1 MDENP
6 LQVLTVFDQL
16 EVGPTVVEKQRLR
29 TPYKLT
35 VKGTSHEIELI
46 YRYEEDVFDPGDP
59 ASINLASMIGAQV
72 AINYG
77 LFCQSIVFRGNYD
90 EIDRRFIQ
98 NMTENTSREIFV
110 KKFLEPNLFLSGPVS
125 QLPALKYPKY
135 TQAKIEFPDQVTSE
149 KKAHWKLWNV
159 DRQVHA
165 ILSSGGK
172 DSLLS
177 FGLIQELGYE
187 IHPIY
192 INESGRHWLTA
203 YNAFHYF
210 KKNISNTT
218 RVWTNSDQL
227 FNWFVRHMPFIRP
240 DFQSIR
246 FDEYPIRLW
255 TVAVFLFGALPLVRK
270 RGIGRVLIGDEYD
283 TSTRVSTR
291 GIPHYNGLFDQSRY
305 FDNTLSRY
313 YLQKGWSITQLSIL
327 RPLSELLIQ
336 KILTELF
343 PDLQKHQI
351 SCHAAHKEE
360 DRVKPCGKCEKC
372 RRIVSM
378 LMAIDADPGNCGY
391 TEEQIKRCLKEF
403 QEKGAAQESAGV
415 KQLYWMLLKKG
426 LLPEPADKSKMPIE
440 QSEIL
445 KVRFDPERSPV
456 HGLPMDLRMPLIR
469 LYMEHANGAVQRVG
483 RIWKEIDPLSDL
495 EITRP
500 YPFELGG
507 IQLKESR
514 KGDDDITRRYI
525 WGELTWV
532 EAQKQLQEVDIAL
545 LPVGSIEQHG
555 PHLPLD
561 TDAYDAEYLAHQVA
575 QACSHPKPLV
585 LPGIS
590 YGVSYEHNQFSGTM
604 SISNDTLTRL
614 VYEIGMS
621 AYRNSIK
628 KLVIINGHG
637 GNTPA
642 LNHAAQMINRDA
654 KIFVCVDS
662 GETSDVDIYSLIQTP
677 NDVHAG
683 EIETSTSLAVRP
695 QLVRM
700 NLAKKSIPEFSSRY
714 LNFTSK
720 RKVSWYAYTKNV
732 SESGV
737 LGDPTQAS
745 AEKGKKIWQIMTAH
759 LVSLVEDLKNMTL
772 DEIHNRKY

>member
-1 MDENP
+1 
-6 LQVLTVFDQL
+6 
-16 EVGPTVVEKQRLR
+16 
-29 TPYKLT
+29 
-35 VKGTSHEIELI
+35 
-46 YRYEEDVFDPGDP
+46 
-59 ASINLASMIGAQV
+59 
-72 AINYG
+72 
-77 LFCQSIVFRGNYD
+77 
-90 EIDRRFIQ
+90 
-98 NMTENTSREIFV
+98 
-110 KKFLEPNLFLSGPVS
+110 
-125 QLPALKYPKY
+125 
-135 TQAKIEFPDQVTSE
+135 
-149 KKAHWKLWNV
+149 
-159 DRQVHA
+159 
-165 ILSSGGK
+165 
-172 DSLLS
+172 
-177 FGLIQELGYE
+177 
-187 IHPIY
+187 
-192 INESGRHWLTA
+192 
-203 YNAFHYF
+203 
-210 KKNISNTT
+210 
-218 RVWTNSDQL
+218 
-227 FNWFVRHMPFIRP
+227 
-240 DFQSIR
+240 
-246 FDEYPIRLW
+246 
-255 TVAVFLFGALPLVRK
+255 
-270 RGIGRVLIGDEYD
+270 
-283 TSTRVSTR
+283 
-291 GIPHYNGLFDQSRY
+291 
-305 FDNTLSRY
+305 
-313 YLQKGWSITQLSIL
+313 
-327 RPLSELLIQ
+327 
-336 KILTELF
+336 
-343 PDLQKHQI
+343 
-351 SCHAAHKEE
+351 
-360 DRVKPCGKCEKC
+360 
-372 RRIVSM
+372 
-378 LMAIDADPGNCGY
+378 
-391 TEEQIKRCLKEF
+391 
-403 QEKGAAQESAGV
+403 
-415 KQLYWMLLKKG
+415 MLLKKG
-426 LLPEPADKSKMPIE
+426 LLPEPADKSKMPTE

-683 EIETSTSLAVRP
+683 EIETSTSLAIRP